1 MGRAPLT
8 RESVLRAALA
18 IADAEG
24 AEALSMRRLAR
35 ELGVEAMSLYNHVA
49 NRADI
54 ERGLLE
60 LVWAEV
66 DLATDASD
74 WREGVRRICE
84 SAHEALLRHPWFFR
98 LPLAQGGRTRLG
110 VIEATLAQ
118 LERGGVPSAVAFHA
132 QHVLDG
138 HVYGYAW
145 QALEFGPGAAV
156 PSPGELPELLAGLP
170 LLQEHARQHVEDR
183 PEGDG
188 FRFGLE
194 LILDGLERHRS
205 TAG

>member
-1 MGRAPLT
+1 MARMNLT
-8 RESVLRAALA
+8 RERVVDAALA
-18 IADAEG
+18 LADATG
-24 AEALSMRRLAR
+24 TEALSMRKLGEA
-35 ELGVEAMSLYNHVA
+35 LGVEAMSLYNHVA

-54 ERGLLE
+54 ERGLLD

-66 DLATDASD
+66 DLAADASD
-74 WREGVRRICE
+74 WREGVRRICG

-98 LPLAQGGRTRLG
+98 LPLAQGGRTRLA

-118 LERGGVPSAVAFHA
+118 LERGGLPSAVAFHA

-145 QALEFGPGAAV
+145 QALEFEPDASM
-156 PSPGELPELLAGLP
+156 PSREELPDLLAGLP
-170 LLQEHARQHVEDR
+170 RLQEHARQHFEDR

-194 LILDGLERHRS
+194 LILDGLERHRAS
-205 TAG
+205 AA